1 MFLILRLIKM
11 TQISLSK
18 RSQAL
23 SRPLGGINL
32 EDIKAPECFKIE
44 RELRER
50 MNIPVFHDD
59 QHGTAIIAAAALLNA
74 LKLVNKD
81 IADIKIVCSGAGA
94 AAISCLELIIA
105 LGAKRSNIYV
115 LDSRGVITTRRDNL
129 DASKQLFAQ
138 DTNATTLSEVIDD
151 ADFFLRSVR
160 SRYSDPRYG

>member
-1 MFLILRLIKM
+1 
-11 TQISLSK
+11 
-18 RSQAL
+18 
-23 SRPLGGINL
+23 
-32 EDIKAPECFKIE
+32 
-44 RELRER
+44 

-151 ADFFLRSVR
+151 ADFFLGSVR